1 MMNGK
6 NYRRNSKRRLLS
18 AIALFISAI
27 AFLSTIW
34 IIVPAPHYTVWLFSV
49 LASEWSLGFGLFA
62 LTGIFLALFTRSRVR
77 FLSVS
82 LGFSALAISL
92 YPLLSAFAAQ
102 RQSET
107 ATNTLSLAEY
117 ASGFWTRNPKLE
129 FTTETYAQIDGN
141 DLKVDIYVPP
151 DNIKR
156 NGAAVV
162 VVHGGSWNAGERSD
176 FPLWNEWL
184 TNNGF
189 TVFDIDYR
197 LAPQPNWQTA
207 VGDVKC
213 AVAWIQRNSTR
224 FSIDAN
230 KIVLFGRSAG
240 GQLALTAVYSD
251 NISFP
256 STCENNPA
264 NKIRAVVSFYAPV
277 DLIWG
282 YDNPAN
288 ERVIDG
294 KGTLSRY
301 LGGNP
306 HESDEIGNRFTVSSP
321 NNNVNGQTPPTFLVH
336 GGEDQLVRFQNMNF
350 LGEKLAANNIK
361 HEAIYLGYAQHGFD
375 YNFHGWGA
383 QAVKPRMLEF
393 LKENTK

>member
-1 MMNGK
+1 MANGK
-6 NYRRNSKRRLLS
+6 NYRRNSKHRLLS
-18 AIALFISAI
+18 AVALFLSAI

-34 IIVPAPHYTVWLFSV
+34 IVVPAPHYTVWLFSV
-49 LASEWSLGFGLFA
+49 LTSEWSLGFGFLA
-62 LTGIFLALFTRSRVR
+62 LTGIFLASFTKSRVR
-77 FLSVS
+77 FLTVS
-82 LGFSALAISL
+82 LGFLAFAIAL
-92 YPLLSAFAAQ
+92 YPFLSVFSAH
-102 RQSET
+102 RQSGSVLT
-107 ATNTLSLAEY
+107 TLSLSEY
-117 ASGFWTRNPKLE
+117 SYGFWTRNPKLN
-129 FTTETYAQIDGN
+129 FTTETYEKIDDN
-141 DLKVDIYVPP
+141 DLKVDIYAPT
-151 DNIKR
+151 DGSKR
-156 NGAAVV
+156 NGAAIV

-184 TNNGF
+184 INNGF
-189 TVFDIDYR
+189 TVFDVDYR

-224 FSIDAN
+224 FSIDAD

-240 GQLALTAVYSD
+240 GQIALMATYSD

-264 NKIRAVVSFYAPV
+264 DKIRAVVSFYAPV

-294 KGTLSRY
+294 KRTLSRY
-301 LGGNP
+301 LGGDP
-306 HESDEIGNRFTVSSP
+306 HESDEIRNRFTVSSP
-321 NNNVNGQTPPTFLVH
+321 NNNVNAQTPPTFLVH
-336 GGEDQLVRFQNMNF
+336 GGEDQLVRFQNMEF
-350 LGEKLAANNIK
+350 LDEKLAENNVL
-361 HEAIYLGYAQHGFD
+361 HEKIYLSYAQHGFD

-383 QAVKPRMLEF
+383 QIVKPKL
-393 LKENTK
+393 LKFILENTK